1 MGRHKEFNVDEAL
14 EAALSVFWQ
23 KGYEGTSFEDLTKAT
38 GVARPGL
45 YAAFG
50 NKEAFF
56 RKALDLYD
64 AKYMGFM
71 AEALLE
77 PTSLEVVERIL
88 RSSASLQTMD
98 AAHPG
103 CLGINGAIA
112 CSDDAETIR
121 RELIR
126 RRAATQL
133 ALRRRLERAQ
143 REGDLPSSADSATLA
158 SFVMAVSQGMAVQ
171 AKAGAS
177 KKALE
182 ALAGHVLS
190 TWPSPSRQS
199 PPTA

>member
-1 MGRHKEFNVDEAL
+1 MGRHREFDESEAL
-14 EAALSVFWQ
+14 DAALSVFWQ
-23 KGYEGTSFEDLTKAT
+23 KGYEGASFDDLTKAT

-50 NKEAFF
+50 NKEAIF
-56 RKALDLYD
+56 RKALDLYG
-64 AKYMGFM
+64 AKYTGFM
-71 AEALLE
+71 ADALNE
-77 PTSLEVVERIL
+77 PTSLKVVEHIL
-88 RSSASLQTMD
+88 LGSANLHTMD
-98 AAHPG
+98 STHPG
-103 CLGINGAIA
+103 CLGLNGALA
-112 CSDDAETIR
+112 CSENAEPIR

-143 REGDLPSSADSATLA
+143 RDGDLPPSVNCAILA

-182 ALAGHVLS
+182 CLAEHVLT
-190 TWPSPSRQS
+190 TWPKGP
-199 PPTA
+199 

>member
-1 MGRHKEFNVDEAL
+1 M
-14 EAALSVFWQ
+14 SVFWQ

-50 NKEAFF
+50 NKEELF

-64 AKYMGFM
+64 ARYMPFM
-71 AEALLE
+71 SEALDE

-88 RSSASLQTMD
+88 RGSANLHTMSST
-98 AAHPG
+98 HPG
-103 CLGINGAIA
+103 CLGLNGALA
-112 CSDDAETIR
+112 CSDDAEPVR

-133 ALRRRLERAQ
+133 ALRRRLDKAQ
-143 REGDLPSSADSATLA
+143 REGDLPSSVDNATLA

-171 AKAGAS
+171 AKAGS
-177 KKALE
+177 SRKALE
-182 ALAGHVLS
+182 GLVDYVLS
-190 TWPSPSRQS
+190 TWPAPSENRHGKG
-199 PPTA
+199 

>member
-1 MGRHKEFNVDEAL
+1 MGRHRQFDEGEAL

-23 KGYEGTSFEDLTKAT
+23 KGYEGTSFEDLSQAT

-50 NKEAFF
+50 NKQEIFI
-56 RKALDLYD
+56 KALDLYD

-71 AEALLE
+71 ADALNE
-77 PTSLEVVERIL
+77 STSRKVVERIL
-88 RSSASLQTMD
+88 RGSAGVQTMS

-103 CLGINGAIA
+103 CLGINGALA
-112 CSDDAETIR
+112 CSDDAEPIR

-133 ALRRRLERAQ
+133 ALRKRLERAQ
-143 REGDLPSSADSATLA
+143 REGDLPASVDSAALA

-177 KKALE
+177 RKALE
-182 ALAGHVLS
+182 GLVEHVLS
-190 TWPSPSRQS
+190 TWPKASAQQ
-199 PPTA
+199 A